1 MKLDYVPL
9 FKKIKNFLTLYYS
22 IHDTRQELKR
32 AMKNSKLS
40 VNESSD
46 SDTLEVIKVA
56 PRKRKRK
63 EKVIVRNN
71 KRVKKKNSTYSDLSY

>member
-1 MKLDYVPL
+1 L
-9 FKKIKNFLTLYYS
+9 
-22 IHDTRQELKR
+22 
-32 AMKNSKLS
+32 KNSKHS

-71 KRVKKKNSTYSDLSY
+71 KRAKKKNSIYSDLS